1 MSLFLLAQPTDGT
14 PVSSTC
20 SATIDCL
27 QSYELC
33 VSGICVSAIENTGV
47 DPWVIGTIAIAGV
60 LFVRRSQVYSIKLAK
75 SHATNRALLTF
86 LHFLQF
92 CTVISCVCLHP
103 SSPLSKRNAH
113 PRDKRLLAERSGAGR
128 NSSDVSNGRGT
139 EGGSLKSPLY
149 DAITS
154 SKKKPRKPSD
164 PDPLSLS
171 APPNLGSK
179 SGVKRGW
186 NRVSWAF
193 PLKSG
198 GTESFEDSGKIFVV
212 RRPQTC
218 PEIGRGRSSSSRRQS
233 TSEATKRD
241 SSVIVVQERHMSDA
255 DNVVTTT
262 AL

>member
-1 MSLFLLAQPTDGT
+1 MHRTLTEKLLDRPRM
-14 PVSSTC
+14 
-20 SATIDCL
+20 L
-27 QSYELC
+27 Q
-33 VSGICVSAIENTGV
+33 
-47 DPWVIGTIAIAGV
+47 
-60 LFVRRSQVYSIKLAK
+60 
-75 SHATNRALLTF
+75 
-86 LHFLQF
+86 
-92 CTVISCVCLHP
+92 
-103 SSPLSKRNAH
+103 
-113 PRDKRLLAERSGAGR
+113 RLR
-128 NSSDVSNGRGT
+128 
-139 EGGSLKSPLY
+139 
-149 DAITS
+149 DAIG
-154 SKKKPRKPSD
+154 D
-164 PDPLSLS
+164 PDLAHMSCFNATQKERTLAVRLGIPIYANDPALEH
-171 APPNLGSK
+171 LGSK

-186 NRVSWAF
+186 NQVSWAF